1 MSLDLTKGNILR
13 ALWKMAL
20 PLILS
25 SFIQTAYAIT
35 DMFWLG
41 HLGSEKVAAVGAC
54 SFFIW
59 LCNAIALLPKTGAEI
74 TISQALGSKDI
85 KRASSYARH
94 AKAMSYTLA
103 ISLVLVFFIFSK
115 QMVGLFNFDKEI
127 SEIAINYF
135 IIVIPGLFFTFNS
148 FTFNGIYNGSGD
160 TTTPFKIIA
169 IGLIINIILDPILI
183 YGIGFIPRL
192 ETNGAAI
199 ATTTS
204 EIIVFTIFYY
214 KLKSS
219 IFFSEKKGLF
229 KDLVRSQIIRLF
241 KLGIPVSS
249 QSALFATFSLVLAT
263 LAAKWGPN
271 GVTAQSIGSQIESI
285 TWMTASGFATA
296 LASFVGQN
304 YGAKNLDRI
313 NKGYKIAMSIGG
325 IIGIC
330 SSFLFILLGHYIFS
344 LFVDE
349 PNAIEVGGNYLKI
362 LGFSQLFMMIEIVSQ
377 GAFNG
382 CGYTTPPALVS
393 IFFTGLRIPLAYYL
407 CSFPEIGING
417 IWLSITISSIFKG
430 TITPSWFILYLKK
443 IKFLS

>member
-135 IIVIPGLFFTFNS
+135 
-148 FTFNGIYNGSGD
+148 
-160 TTTPFKIIA
+160 K
-169 IGLIINIILDPILI
+169 
-183 YGIGFIPRL
+183 
-192 ETNGAAI
+192 
-199 ATTTS
+199 
-204 EIIVFTIFYY
+204 
-214 KLKSS
+214 
-219 IFFSEKKGLF
+219 
-229 KDLVRSQIIRLF
+229 
-241 KLGIPVSS
+241 
-249 QSALFATFSLVLAT
+249 
-263 LAAKWGPN
+263 
-271 GVTAQSIGSQIESI
+271 
-285 TWMTASGFATA
+285 
-296 LASFVGQN
+296 
-304 YGAKNLDRI
+304 
-313 NKGYKIAMSIGG
+313 
-325 IIGIC
+325 
-330 SSFLFILLGHYIFS
+330 
-344 LFVDE
+344 
-349 PNAIEVGGNYLKI
+349 
-362 LGFSQLFMMIEIVSQ
+362 
-377 GAFNG
+377 
-382 CGYTTPPALVS
+382 
-393 IFFTGLRIPLAYYL
+393 
-407 CSFPEIGING
+407 
-417 IWLSITISSIFKG
+417 
-430 TITPSWFILYLKK
+430 
-443 IKFLS
+443 